1 VNGIQLD
8 GEPGGFRITVVPH
21 YTVSGDVRAA
31 RARPPEVVAFDFT
44 SYSETPRSHQTVPI
58 TFLADKKP
66 VLQMN
71 AYFYGNDVQS
81 YPLLVPY
88 AAFRKMIAA
97 RELAI
102 KLGSKEYALKP
113 SEFAAIQRMGEYVE

>member
-1 VNGIQLD
+1 
-8 GEPGGFRITVVPH
+8 
-21 YTVSGDVRAA
+21 
-31 RARPPEVVAFDFT
+31 
-44 SYSETPRSHQTVPI
+44 
-58 TFLADKKP
+58 
-66 VLQMN
+66 MN